1 MVGIPK
7 SLWACMLVNVRL
19 NGVEI
24 MFDTKKL
31 TEEQVGEIKGWA
43 AAGAQ
48 LSEIQ
53 KRMEDEMKLNLTYM
67 DTRFLILDLEITLR
81 DLEEEARAK
90 VAEEESKEGAEAS
103 DLNEPEELTI
113 EDPEVLP
120 ADNTSANVSVSINKV
135 SNPGFIVSGRV
146 TFSDGNTGMWY
157 VDDQGLG
164 IQPDVLDYQPSRP
177 DIEAFQK
184 ELERVMEGQ

>member
-1 MVGIPK
+1 
-7 SLWACMLVNVRL
+7 
-19 NGVEI
+19 
-24 MFDTKKL
+24 MFDTKKI
-31 TEEQVGEIKGWA
+31 TEEQVGEIKEWA

-53 KRMEDEMKLNLTYM
+53 KKIEGEMKLNLTYM

-81 DLEEEARAK
+81 DLEEEAREKVAKEQAEK
-90 VAEEESKEGAEAS
+90 VAESG
-103 DLNEPEELTI
+103 DLNESDELTI

-120 ADNTSANVSVSINKV
+120 ADNTSANVSVTINKV
-135 SNPGFIVSGRV
+135 SNPGFIASGRV
-146 TFSDGNTGMWY
+146 TFSDGNAGMWY
-157 VDDQGLG
+157 IDDQGLG